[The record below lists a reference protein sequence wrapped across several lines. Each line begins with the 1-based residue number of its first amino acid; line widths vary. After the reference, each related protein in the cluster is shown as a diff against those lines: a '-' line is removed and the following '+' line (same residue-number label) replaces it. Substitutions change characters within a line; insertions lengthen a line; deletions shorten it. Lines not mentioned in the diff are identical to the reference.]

1 MSNKTTAQLG
11 AKAQID
17 FHCLDS
23 DCDGVV
29 KFNLSEVT
37 SPRFQA
43 ICPKCHR
50 PYELDDSLR
59 DKLKRMWVLI
69 EAIRNAEDILG
80 NSNVS
85 VNVISGEVKIPYSL
99 LLTRLNTLITL
110 ELGGRKVGF
119 HLWVEP
125 TSPNMFR

>member
-1 MSNKTTAQLG
+1 
-11 AKAQID
+11 
-17 FHCLDS
+17 
-23 DCDGVV
+23 
-29 KFNLSEVT
+29 
-37 SPRFQA
+37 
-43 ICPKCHR
+43 
-50 PYELDDSLR
+50 
-59 DKLKRMWVLI
+59 MWVLI

-110 ELGGRKVGF
+110 ELGGRKVDF